1 MNFPCSGKNFAVLI
15 FDFTT
20 GGPFGSETYMAGFYG
35 NYAAFT
41 ALQSREFWMGKFKIT
56 ALRK

>member
-41 ALQSREFWMGKFKIT
+41 ALQSREF
-56 ALRK
+56 